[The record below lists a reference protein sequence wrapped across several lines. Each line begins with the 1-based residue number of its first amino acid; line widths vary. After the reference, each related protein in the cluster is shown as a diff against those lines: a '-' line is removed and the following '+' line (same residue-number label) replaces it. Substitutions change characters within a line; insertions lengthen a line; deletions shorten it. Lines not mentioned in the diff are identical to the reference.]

1 MKNNIR
7 VFSILFIKILFVIIC
22 FYYLLNNNFID
33 INNLIPLLFKDFKIL
48 IILFLFTLVTILL
61 AGARWYLI
69 LKSLNFEIDFKRVL
83 EIVYIGTFF
92 NNLLIGGYGGD
103 AMRIYYIFKASE
115 EKKLLLSLSVFFD
128 RLIGFVGLLAVGI
141 FFLLQILNINE
152 IYNLIIKN
160 INIFYFCVL
169 IIFLI
174 FSFLIFINFEIFKQP
189 RDMIKKFLLYLLHKK
204 KMFFI
209 CLILSITLFCIV
221 NLSVFVISDK
231 IFNFQ
236 INLKQI
242 FVSNSVTVL
251 MNSLP
256 ITPGGVGIGELSFI
270 KMNNLFVDSSMLIG
284 LANVIIFFR
293 IVNFIV
299 SLPAIIFYVRYKNKN
314 YKFNNS

>member
-1 MKNNIR
+1 MKNNIK
-7 VFSILFIKILFVIIC
+7 FFTILFIKILFVIIC
-22 FYYLLNNNFID
+22 FYYLLNNNFVD
-33 INNLIPLLFKDFKIL
+33 FNNLIPLLLNDFKIL
-48 IILFLFTLVTILL
+48 NILFILTLVTILL
-61 AGARWYLI
+61 AAARWYLI

-128 RLIGFVGLLAVGI
+128 RLIGFAGLLAVGI

-169 IIFLI
+169 IMFLI
-174 FSFLIFINFEIFKQP
+174 LSFLIFINFEVFKRP

-221 NLSVFVISDK
+221 NLSVFVISDT

-299 SLPAIIFYVRYKNKN
+299 SLPAILFYVRYKNKN

>member
-1 MKNNIR
+1 MKNNIK
-7 VFSILFIKILFVIIC
+7 FFTILFIKILFVIIC
-22 FYYLLNNNFID
+22 FYYFLNNNFVD
-33 INNLIPLLFKDFKIL
+33 FNNLIPLLLNDFKIL
-48 IILFLFTLVTILL
+48 NILFILTLVTILL
-61 AGARWYLI
+61 AAARWYLI

-128 RLIGFVGLLAVGI
+128 RLIGFAGLLAVGI

-169 IIFLI
+169 IMFLI
-174 FSFLIFINFEIFKQP
+174 LSFLIFINFEVFKRP

-221 NLSVFVISDK
+221 NLSVFVISDT

-299 SLPAIIFYVRYKNKN
+299 SLPAILFYVRYKNKN

>member
-1 MKNNIR
+1 MKNNIK
-7 VFSILFIKILFVIIC
+7 VFTILFIKILFVIIC

-33 INNLIPLLFKDFKIL
+33 FNNLIPLLFKDFKIL
-48 IILFLFTLVTILL
+48 IILFIFTLVTILL

-103 AMRIYYIFKASE
+103 AMRVYYIFKASE

-128 RLIGFVGLLAVGI
+128 RLIGFVGLLTVGI

-160 INIFYFCVL
+160 INIFYLSVL

-174 FSFLIFINFEIFKQP
+174 SSFLIVIKFEIFKQP
-189 RDMIKKFLLYLLHKK
+189 RDMIKKFLLYLLYKK

-209 CLILSITLFCIV
+209 CLIFSITLFCIV
-221 NLSVFVISDK
+221 NLSVFVISDS

-270 KMNNLFVDSSMLIG
+270 KMNNLFVDSSALIG

-314 YKFNNS
+314 YKFNNT